1 MVSFGSCLSG
11 LIATVLLSLYG
22 CFFLKHARR
31 SVYWDLRV
39 LILLFLVAG
48 ARMLLPVNLPL
59 NYSYYSHTLLVPIS
73 IVAFYVE
80 PHTHLFLAEILGGL
94 LLTVSVFLLVRRWRE
109 HRRFREH
116 VHALTKHDAALDG
129 LIAEHTASFRCH
141 KAAAVYIDA
150 PVSPFVFGLLHPT
163 IVLPVGVYTD
173 EELGQILE
181 HELTHIR
188 QHDLLV
194 KEVFG
199 VLTALFWW
207 NPFMWILRRQLDDA
221 IELSNDVALYQRMG
235 ETDKLDYASLLVK
248 TAGLSGEADTKQA
261 LALSTHSDPILQ
273 RRVREILDTHSPQK
287 PLLVLHLCVM
297 LVIVGASFVVTPEP
311 HGISEEQARGTFDLE
326 EDLGATS
333 QNTFILDKGDHY
345 ELYVDGK
352 FMGRFQEIT
361 EDFRAYPVYKEAPG
375 TLKPDD

>member
-73 IVAFYVE
+73 IAAFYVE
-80 PHTHLFLAEILGGL
+80 PHTHLFLAEILGML
-94 LLTVSVFLLVRRWRE
+94 LFAVSMMLLFRRWLA
-109 HRRFREH
+109 HRRFREQ
-116 VHALTKHDAALDG
+116 VHALTKHDAVLDSFM
-129 LIAEHTASFRCH
+129 AEHTASLRRYRVE
-141 KAAAVYIDA
+141 AVYNEA
-150 PVSPFVFGLLHPT
+150 QVSPFVFGLYHPT
-163 IVLPVGVYTD
+163 IVLPVGIYTD
-173 EELGQILE
+173 KELGQILE

-207 NPFMWILRRQLDDA
+207 NPFMWMLRRQLDDA
-221 IELSNDVALYQRMG
+221 IELSNDVAMYQRMG
-235 ETDKLDYASLLVK
+235 EAEKLDYASLLVK

-273 RRVREILDTHSPQK
+273 RRVREIVDTRSPQK

-297 LVIVGASFVVTPEP
+297 LVIVGTSFLVTPEP
-311 HGISEEQARGTFDLE
+311 HGISEEQARGSFDLE
-326 EDLGATS
+326 EDLGAS
-333 QNTFILDKGDHY
+333 AENTYILDKGDHY
-345 ELYVDGK
+345 ELYVDGA

-361 EDFRAYPVYKEAPG
+361 EDFRAYPVYNESPEDAG
-375 TLKPDD
+375 D